1 MCAASL
7 RQGSETPGGP
17 DAGGAYHRR
26 VDPSAGSGF
35 LSHGELL
42 DLLRREGPR
51 TRRDL
56 LAVTRVSRSTLVER
70 VTTLQRLGLL
80 REGQRGPLGTGRP
93 PVMLELDD
101 SSHTTLA
108 IDLGAVHAT
117 VAVTDLSAQLLRTQ
131 RLETDLSGDPVQL
144 LRRLRRSAS
153 RLVMQCGGPDR
164 LLGVGLGFPGL
175 AGREPGTIEA
185 PAVLG
190 HWDGIP
196 AGRVLGRA
204 FGVPVQIV
212 NDAHALA
219 YGEWL
224 ADGRTRTLLAVKVAT
239 GIGAG
244 LVVDGR
250 LHRGDSNGA
259 GQFGHMRVSGL
270 RGRCSCG
277 QRGCLATIASGR
289 ALVARLRRY
298 GVDSLEAIV
307 EASGRGHPRTVSA
320 LVEAG
325 EAVGTVLS
333 GVATMID
340 PGALLVGG
348 TLGVLEPFQEGVRS
362 AVHDL
367 TYARTARGI
376 HIGPTLLGEQATVTG
391 VAALIIDQEL
401 SPAAVDRLVAARGA
415 DGLSPSQSSRRADVA
430 G

>member
-1 MCAASL
+1 MDPNV
-7 RQGSETPGGP
+7 GPGI
-17 DAGGAYHRR
+17 
-26 VDPSAGSGF
+26 

-56 LAVTRVSRSTLVER
+56 LHVTHLSRSTLVER

-80 REGQRGPLGTGRP
+80 REGQRGPVGAGRP
-93 PVMLELDD
+93 PVLLEVDD
-101 SSHTTLA
+101 TSHTTLA

-131 RLETDLSGDPVQL
+131 HLETDLSGDPMQL
-144 LRRLRRSAS
+144 LRRLRRSAA
-153 RLVMQCGGPDR
+153 RLVAQCGGPAR

-185 PAVLG
+185 PAVYG
-190 HWDGIP
+190 HWDGVP
-196 AGRVLGRA
+196 AGRVLARG
-204 FGVPVQIV
+204 FGVPALVV

-219 YGEWL
+219 YAEHL
-224 ADGRTRTLLAVKVAT
+224 AHDRARTLLAVKVAT

-244 LVVDGR
+244 LVIDGR
-250 LHRGDSNGA
+250 LHGGDSNGA
-259 GQFGHMRVSGL
+259 GQLGHMRVPGL
-270 RGRCSCG
+270 TGRCSCG

-289 ALVARLRRY
+289 ALVAKLRRY
-298 GVDSLEAIV
+298 GVDSLDAIV
-307 EASGRGHPRTVSA
+307 EASGRGHPRTVAA
-320 LVEAG
+320 LREAG
-325 EAVGTVLS
+325 EAVGAALS
-333 GVATMID
+333 GVATMVD

-348 TLGVLEPFQEGVRS
+348 TLGVLQPFQDGVRTML
-362 AVHDL
+362 HDL

-376 HIGPTLLGEQATVTG
+376 HIGPTRLGERATVTG

-401 SPAAVDRLVAARGA
+401 SPGAVDRLVAARGE
-415 DGLSPSQSSRRADVA
+415 LSPDQPARRSGAL